1 MSTQILTDYQC
12 IDYKKLLLLK
22 GKSIGLTDQE
32 THILLLMM
40 TLNELGVRPIYP
52 QKVAEFSSL
61 SIKDIDD
68 IMIGL
73 VDRHYLDRINLRID
87 FKPLEKLLLGIKV
100 EKKEEVN
107 LVEVFE
113 DAFGRT
119 MSTLDIE
126 YINQFKRTGYDDE
139 MIVSALKE
147 AVKSNALSFRYVER
161 VLENWAHSKNYIKK
175 YQEEEP
181 EVSEEVRNYN
191 WWEND

>member
-12 IDYKKLLLLK
+12 IDFKKLLLLK

-40 TLNELGVRPIYP
+40 TLSELGVRPIYP

-100 EKKEEVN
+100 EKEEEVN

-126 YINQFKRTGYDDE
+126 YINQFKRTGYGDE

-147 AVKSNALSFRYVER
+147 AVKSNALSFRYVGR

>member
-1 MSTQILTDYQC
+1 MSTQMLTNYQC
-12 IDYKKLLLLK
+12 IDFKKLLLLK

-40 TLNELGVRPIYP
+40 TLSELGVRPIYP

>member
-1 MSTQILTDYQC
+1 MSTQLLTDYQC
-12 IDYKKLLLLK
+12 IDFKKLLLLK
-22 GKSIGLTDQE
+22 GKSIGLADQE

-40 TLNELGVRPIYP
+40 TLSELGVRPIYP

-61 SIKDIDD
+61 SIKEIDD

-73 VDRHYLDRINLRID
+73 IDRHYLDRINLQID
-87 FKPLEKLLLGIKV
+87 FKPLEKLLLGVKD

-161 VLENWAHSKNYIKK
+161 VLENWSHSKNFIKK